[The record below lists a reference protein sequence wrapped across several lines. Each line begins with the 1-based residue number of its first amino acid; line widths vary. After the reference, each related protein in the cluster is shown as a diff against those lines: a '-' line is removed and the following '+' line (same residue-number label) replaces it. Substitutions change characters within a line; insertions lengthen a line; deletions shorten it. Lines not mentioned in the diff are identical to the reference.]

1 MTRWTQR
8 VGVAPYRPGDD
19 RAKAGLRSSE
29 RQVRLL
35 AHALATLIVDNPR
48 LVRWVQCRD

>member
-1 MTRWTQR
+1 MPLPGTIR
-8 VGVAPYRPGDD
+8 VGPNEIIHAIGRCLD
-19 RAKAGLRSSE
+19 LRLSE

-48 LVRWVQCRD
+48 FVRWLACRD